1 MLVAID
7 GFNAFFNEKTD
18 LKTEDRVKV
27 TPQQV
32 SIVQTGLSAVLSDW
46 VMYNIYYNHVLYT
59 IYLKNN
65 NKKIYYIL

>member
-27 TPQQV
+27 TPQQ
-32 SIVQTGLSAVLSDW
+32 ITMVQTGLSAVLSDW
-46 VMYNIYYNHVLYT
+46 VYVLLYSS
-59 IYLKNN
+59 
-65 NKKIYYIL
+65 

>member
-27 TPQQV
+27 TPQQI
-32 SIVQTGLSAVLSDW
+32 SMIQTGLSAVLSDW
-46 VMYNIYYNHVLYT
+46 VRNALI
-59 IYLKNN
+59 
-65 NKKIYYIL
+65 

>member
-27 TPQQV
+27 TPQQ
-32 SIVQTGLSAVLSDW
+32 ITMVQTGLSAVLSDW
-46 VMYNIYYNHVLYT
+46 VMYIIISNIKYKL
-59 IYLKNN
+59 
-65 NKKIYYIL
+65 

>member
-27 TPQQV
+27 TPQQI
-32 SIVQTGLSAVLSDW
+32 SIVQTGLSSVLSDW
-46 VMYNIYYNHVLYT
+46 VIC
-59 IYLKNN
+59 
-65 NKKIYYIL
+65 

>member
-27 TPQQV
+27 IPQQI
-32 SIVQTGLSAVLSDW
+32 SMVQTGLSAVLSDW
-46 VMYNIYYNHVLYT
+46 VTNVL
-59 IYLKNN
+59 I
-65 NKKIYYIL
+65 